1 MPLVI
6 GGLKMERRNQIIMGL
21 ALGML
26 VGSIAS
32 LMLAPQSSKESHEV
46 LIGQM
51 ERIRGRVR
59 RNRGARDW
67 EEAMSTGDGDYPR

>member
-1 MPLVI
+1 MD
-6 GGLKMERRNQIIMGL
+6 RRNQMVIGL

-32 LMLAPQSSKESHEV
+32 LMLAPQSGRESREV
-46 LIGQM
+46 LMGQM
-51 ERIRGRVR
+51 ERIRDRVR

-67 EEAMSTGDGDYPR
+67 EEAMSTSDTDYLH

>member
-1 MPLVI
+1 M
-6 GGLKMERRNQIIMGL
+6 KMERRNQVIMGL

-32 LMLAPQSSKESHEV
+32 LVLAPQSGRESREV
-46 LIGQM
+46 LMGQM

-67 EEAMSTGDGDYPR
+67 EEAMATSDTDYLH